1 MKHFTFFLV
10 AVATM
15 AGLVA
20 LIAPA
25 PGHADGEPAPI
36 FVTYDTHGRG
46 RSSVTVTIRQRLA
59 APLAI

>member
-15 AGLVA
+15 AGLAA

-25 PGHADGEPAPI
+25 PGHANGQSASAY
-36 FVTYDTHGRG
+36 VTEIPQGYRG
-46 RSSVTVTIRQRLA
+46 WKWRVAHSKFRVLCEI
-59 APLAI
+59 

>member
-1 MKHFTFFLV
+1 MKHLTFFLV

-25 PGHADGEPAPI
+25 PGHADGQSAPY
-36 FVTYDTHGRG
+36 VTEIPQGYRDFR
-46 RSSVTVTIRQRLA
+46 
-59 APLAI
+59 

>member
-1 MKHFTFFLV
+1 MKHYTFFLV

-25 PGHADGEPAPI
+25 PGHVEWG
-36 FVTYDTHGRG
+36 
-46 RSSVTVTIRQRLA
+46 IRPGLRYRNPSRVPRLEMDLLG
-59 APLAI
+59 P